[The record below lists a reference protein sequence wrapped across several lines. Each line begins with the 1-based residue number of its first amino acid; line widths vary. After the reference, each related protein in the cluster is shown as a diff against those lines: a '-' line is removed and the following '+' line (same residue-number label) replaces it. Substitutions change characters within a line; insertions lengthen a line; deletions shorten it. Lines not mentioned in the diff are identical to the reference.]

1 MKCNVM
7 TLKKD
12 KYFPSQWEFLTNKNK
27 CRISGYVGG
36 FGSGKTFS
44 LLSKVF
50 YCLITKKNKD
60 GVSNGLILYPTY
72 SLAEEVFVEPFREIL
87 ERNGIDYDYNI
98 ANHRFK
104 TAYGNIKI
112 YQTRHPQRIVGSSYT
127 YVGIDELD
135 IESYKY
141 AEMAVQKALG
151 RLRGCEDAELFIT
164 TTPEGFGYTYHF
176 MVEQSSDN
184 KLLVHGKTT
193 DNPYLPKS
201 YIESLKENYDEQLLK
216 AYIDGQF
223 VNLNQGATYYG
234 FDRTNAVRECKYNRS
249 LPIRIGMDWNVDPL
263 CAAIFQ
269 IYPNKQIKVIKELA
283 LSHQGTGDLMTQRMC
298 DTIRD
303 LYPNNKYIAYPDA
316 TGAARH
322 SSAQYSDIDIVRAN
336 GFLVLVKHINPR
348 VVNRVNAMNNQ
359 LSKNN
364 IIIDPSCRLL
374 IKDLEQVCNKEGTRD
389 IDKSNKELSHMSD
402 ALGYGIEWECPTKR
416 PNRIGVTNR

>member
-1 MKCNVM
+1 MKSNVIDI
-7 TLKKD
+7 KKTN
-12 KYFPSQWEFLTNKNK
+12 YFPSQWDFLVNKQK
-27 CRISGYVGG
+27 AKIKAYVGG
-36 FGSGKTFS
+36 FGSGKTHSFLHCTFIN
-44 LLSKVF
+44 LL
-50 YCLITKKNKD
+50 TKKNNEGK
-60 GVSNGLILYPTY
+60 SNGLILYPTY

-87 ERNGIDYDYNI
+87 ERNGIDYTYNI

-164 TTPEGFGYTYHF
+164 TTPEGFGYTYHL
-176 MVEQSSDN
+176 MVEQSSDS

-201 YIESLKENYDEQLLK
+201 YIESLKENYDGQLLK

-234 FDRTNAVRECKYNRS
+234 FKRDDAVKECKYNRS

-263 CAAIFQ
+263 CAVIFQ
-269 IYPNKQIKVIKELA
+269 IYPNKQVKVIKELA
-283 LSHQGTGDLMTQRMC
+283 LSHQGAGDLMTQRMC
-298 DTIRD
+298 DAIKD
-303 LYPNNKYIAYPDA
+303 LYPSNTYIAYPDA
-316 TGAARH
+316 TGASRH
-322 SSAQYSDIDIVRAN
+322 SSAQYSDLDIVRAN
-336 GFLVLVKHINPR
+336 GFKLMVKHINPR
-348 VVNRVNAMNNQ
+348 VVNRVNSMNNQ

-364 IIIDPSCRLL
+364 ILIDPSCKLL
-374 IKDLEQVCNKEGTRD
+374 IKDLEQVCNKEGSRD
-389 IDKSNKELSHMSD
+389 IDKSNKDLSHMSD
-402 ALGYGIEWECPTKR
+402 ALGYGIEWEYKTLR
-416 PNRIGVTNR
+416 PNRIGVADR

>member
-1 MKCNVM
+1 MKSNVM
-7 TLKKD
+7 TLKKEN
-12 KYFPSQWEFLTNKNK
+12 YFPSQWEFLTNKK
-27 CRISGYVGG
+27 KISCYTGG
-36 FGSGKTFS
+36 FGSGKTHS
-44 LLSKVF
+44 LLAKVF

-60 GVSNGLILYPTY
+60 GKSNGLILYPTY

-223 VNLNQGATYYG
+223 VNLNQKGTYYG

>member
-1 MKCNVM
+1 MKSNVM
-7 TLKKD
+7 TLKKEN
-12 KYFPSQWEFLTNKNK
+12 YFPSQWEFLTNKK
-27 CRISGYVGG
+27 KISCYTGG
-36 FGSGKTFS
+36 FGSGKTHS
-44 LLSKVF
+44 LLAKVF

-60 GVSNGLILYPTY
+60 GRSNGLILYPTY

-164 TTPEGFGYTYHF
+164 TTPEGFGYTYHY

-234 FDRTNAVRECKYNRS
+234 FERDNAVRECKYNSS
-249 LPIRIGMDWNVDPL
+249 LPIRIGMEWNVDPL
-263 CAAIFQ
+263 CAVIFQ

-336 GFLVLVKHINPR
+336 GFQVLVKHINPR

-364 IIIDPSCRLL
+364 MIIDPSCRLL

-402 ALGYGIEWECPTKR
+402 ALGYGIEWEYPTKR
-416 PNRIGVTNR
+416 PNRIGVTDR

>member
-1 MKCNVM
+1 
-7 TLKKD
+7 
-12 KYFPSQWEFLTNKNK
+12 
-27 CRISGYVGG
+27 
-36 FGSGKTFS
+36 
-44 LLSKVF
+44 
-50 YCLITKKNKD
+50 
-60 GVSNGLILYPTY
+60 
-72 SLAEEVFVEPFREIL
+72 
-87 ERNGIDYDYNI
+87 
-98 ANHRFK
+98 
-104 TAYGNIKI
+104 
-112 YQTRHPQRIVGSSYT
+112 
-127 YVGIDELD
+127 
-135 IESYKY
+135 
-141 AEMAVQKALG
+141 MAVQKALG

>member
-1 MKCNVM
+1 MKSNVM
-7 TLKKD
+7 DLKKEN
-12 KYFPSQWEFLTNKNK
+12 YFPSQWKFLTTKK
-27 CRISGYVGG
+27 KISCYTGG
-36 FGSGKTFS
+36 MGSGKTFS

-50 YCLITKKNKD
+50 YCLITKKNNQGK
-60 GVSNGLILYPTY
+60 SNGLILYPTY

-141 AEMAVQKALG
+141 AEMAVQKSLG
-151 RLRGCEDAELFIT
+151 RLRGCEDSELFIT
-164 TTPEGFGYTYHF
+164 TTPEGFGYTYHL
-176 MVEQSSDN
+176 MVELASEN

-201 YIESLKENYDEQLLK
+201 YIETLKENYDEQLLK
-216 AYIDGQF
+216 AYIDGEF
-223 VNLNQGATYYG
+223 VNLNQKGTYYG

-263 CAAIFQ
+263 CAVIFQ
-269 IYPNKQIKVIKELA
+269 IHNNKQIKVIKELA
-283 LSHQGTGDLMTQRMC
+283 LSHQGAGDLLTQRMC
-298 DTIRD
+298 DAIRD
-303 LYPNNKYIAYPDA
+303 LYPSNKYIAYPDA
-316 TGAARH
+316 TGSARH

-336 GFLVLVKHINPR
+336 GFQVLVKHINPR

-364 IIIDPSCRLL
+364 MIIDPSCKLL

-389 IDKSNKELSHMSD
+389 IDKSNKTLSHMSD
-402 ALGYGIEWECPTKR
+402 ALGYGIEWEYPTLR
-416 PNRIGVTNR
+416 PNRIGVTER